1 MYSSL
6 RSSGVIAIVLVMSFG
21 VVYAAPPA
29 SPYNLGETLSP
40 NCAPGDVN
48 CTVTPPQPH
57 HNYLDDVSAVSAL
70 AGDLLYFDGSNW
82 VDLGM
87 GVAGQVLTAS
97 VAGLPS
103 WQNVSVPS
111 LWSLSGTDLSPATA
125 GNDVLL
131 NAKETLTL
139 SDFTQG
145 GLVFA
150 GIGGLL
156 SEDAG
161 NLFWDNSNKRLGIGL
176 SGPSRQLELSRSME
190 IPNTTN
196 NSSGVIYKGGRSFIH
211 NYPWNGCSMGVCGN
225 TFLGLDSGNFSIS
238 TSPAMQDGSRNTG
251 VGYKTLNSLTNGYDN
266 TAIGTSAL
274 ESLTSGIGNNAIG
287 ALAMQNNQGG
297 HRNVAIGQ
305 QSLYLNV
312 SGSDNIAIGHQSL
325 ITNTGSY
332 NNSIGTFAM
341 RSNTS
346 GSNNVAMGRWALYNN
361 QSGSNNT
368 VIGDET
374 GAGSS
379 AFSASRNT
387 FLGYKTG
394 HAIQNGANDNTLV
407 GYRAGYNITT
417 GDHNIL
423 LGTGAGFN
431 ITSGSR
437 NIVIGNDQNV
447 TDPTADH
454 QLDIGQYIF
463 GRVNGGIWRVG
474 IFKNDPKT
482 TLDVAGGVKL
492 GVENLCDADR
502 EGTIRYRTG
511 SPGHFTGC
519 RLASDGTTYEW
530 VQLDN

>member
-1 MYSSL
+1 M
-6 RSSGVIAIVLVMSFG
+6 
-21 VVYAAPPA
+21 PPT

-40 NCAPGDVN
+40 SCAPGDIN
-48 CTVTPPQPH
+48 CTVISPQPH

-70 AGDLLYFDGSNW
+70 AGDLLYFDGANW
-82 VDLGM
+82 IDLGM
-87 GVAGQVLTAS
+87 GVVGQVLTAG

-103 WQNVSVPS
+103 WQNVNVPS
-111 LWSLSGTDLSPATA
+111 LWSLSGTNLSPATA

-145 GLVFA
+145 GIVFA
-150 GIGGLL
+150 GVGGIL
-156 SEDAG
+156 SQNAG
-161 NLFWDNSNKRLGIGL
+161 NLFWDDSNKRLGIGV

-211 NYPWNGCSMGVCGN
+211 DYPWGGCSTGVCGN
-225 TFLGLDSGNFSIS
+225 TFFGVDSGNFSMS
-238 TSPAMQDGSRNTG
+238 TSIVALDGSGNTG
-251 VGYKTLNSLTNGYDN
+251 VGYQTLKDLSTGYRN

-274 ESLTSGIGNNAIG
+274 SSLTSGIANNAIG
-287 ALAMQNNQGG
+287 ALAMQNDQTG
-297 HRNVAIGQ
+297 HRNIAIGE
-305 QSLYLNV
+305 QSLYSNV

-332 NNSIGTFAM
+332 NNSIGAFAL

-361 QSGSNNT
+361 QTGSNNT
-368 VIGDET
+368 AIGDET

-387 FLGYKTG
+387 FFGYRTG
-394 HAIQNGANDNTLV
+394 HAIQNGADDNTLV
-407 GYRAGYNITT
+407 GYRSGYNITT

-423 LGTGAGFN
+423 IGGGSGFN

-447 TDPTADH
+447 INPTGDH
-454 QLDIGQYIF
+454 QLNIGQYIF
-463 GRVNGGIWRVG
+463 GNANGGIWRVG
-474 IFKNDPKT
+474 IFKTDPKT
-482 TLDVAGGVKL
+482 ALDVAGGVKL

-502 EGTIRYRTG
+502 EGTIRYRSG